1 MKTAICA
8 IAKNENNYIKEWCDY
23 HLELGFDKIYVFD
36 NNDNN
41 GERISDAVSC
51 DSVVIDNRFRGKNDR
66 MHQGDAYISFYREK
80 SKYYDWVAF
89 IDIDEFI
96 YLEKHKNISD
106 FLSENFFENPD
117 GVKLCWKCYTD
128 NNLVRVVDNNYSV
141 TRFTVPCE
149 TYSTQSKTIMRGNL
163 SYVTSIGAH
172 GSPNLRHVVD
182 ATGKPCWNGRDLKY
196 SVNIGEKHVWD
207 NAYIKHYR
215 FKTIEEFLDVKM
227 RNWNQRNIKNK
238 YISLKYFWDINEKT
252 PEKINYLKNNGIIPF
267 SLVDISANSKN
278 HSRA

>member
-23 HLELGFDKIYVFD
+23 HFELGFDKIYVFD

-41 GERISDAVSC
+41 GERISDVVSSN
-51 DSVVIDNRFRGKNDR
+51 DVVIDNRFRGKNDR
-66 MHQGDAYISFYREK
+66 MHQGDAYISFYREN

-96 YLEKHKNISD
+96 YLEKHKNMSD
-106 FLSENFFENPD
+106 FLSEDFFENPD

-163 SYVTSIGAH
+163 GYVTSIGAH
-172 GSPNLRHVVD
+172 GSPDLRHVVD
-182 ATGKPCWNGRDLKY
+182 ATGKPCWNGRDPKH

-227 RNWNQRNIKNK
+227 RNWNQRNIRNR

-252 PEKINYLKNNGIIPF
+252 QEKLDYIKERGF
-267 SLVDISANSKN
+267 
-278 HSRA
+278 